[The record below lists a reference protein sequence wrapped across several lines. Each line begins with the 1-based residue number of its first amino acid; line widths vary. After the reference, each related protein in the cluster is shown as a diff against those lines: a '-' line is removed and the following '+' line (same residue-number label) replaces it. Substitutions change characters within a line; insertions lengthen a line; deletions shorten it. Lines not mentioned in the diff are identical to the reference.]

1 MTGITMQK
9 ITYYPFLFAEPI
21 PNPEV
26 EKPTKEKSKKIAL
39 EAS

>member
-1 MTGITMQK
+1 MTGITMLN
-9 ITYYPFLFAEPI
+9 ITYYPFFAEPI